1 MLNIILGFLAFCIC
15 IALIQKIWPFLVLAI
30 IGYLLYLF
38 PLEAGITLG
47 ILVLLAW
54 FASISANK
62 NKTLILNVINTEGM
76 RDIEQLMDDTK
87 LTKNDILT
95 AIESLSENNEIN
107 IIEIDNGLIYQSI
120 NYKEVSKTNEI
131 MLD

>member
-120 NYKEVSKTNEI
+120 VSV
-131 MLD
+131 